1 MGADA
6 AGAAP
11 GPSIARLVVVGV
23 GLIGG
28 SCALALRRAGAV
40 GEVVGVGRTRANL
53 DTAMARGVV
62 DRACTLDEDWA
73 AECTAADVVLVAAP
87 VAQFPAL
94 FAAMAPALGPRT
106 VVTDAGSTKQDVIA
120 AAQAALGPRFSSF
133 VAGHPIAGTEHTGA
147 AAAFASLYDNRSVIL
162 APTPQTDPVALARV
176 RAMWLA
182 CGARVSELAA
192 ARHDAIFAAVS
203 HLPHM
208 LAFTLVAELAARPD
222 ASTYFDHAASG
233 FRDFTRIAGSSPE
246 MWRDI
251 ALANRDALL
260 TICGA
265 YAARLE
271 RLMQALRDGDGATLE
286 LSFKRAKQARDR
298 CVVPQANVR
307 RQ

>member
-1 MGADA
+1 MI
-6 AGAAP
+6 
-11 GPSIARLVVVGV
+11 SKLVVIGV

-28 SCALALRRAGAV
+28 SLACALRKAGKV
-40 GEVVGVGRTRANL
+40 ERVVGVGRGIANL
-53 DTAMARGVV
+53 EQAVALGVIDSYSQDAAQAVADADMVVIGATLGSTADILARI
-62 DRACTLDEDWA
+62 
-73 AECTAADVVLVAAP
+73 
-87 VAQFPAL
+87 
-94 FAAMAPALGPRT
+94 APALGPHAI
-106 VVTDAGSTKQDVIA
+106 VTDVGSTKASVVA
-120 AAQAALGPRFSSF
+120 AARAALGAQFSRF
-133 VAGHPIAGTEHTGA
+133 VPGHPIAGTEHSGA
-147 AAAFASLYDNRSVIL
+147 QAAFAELYVGHRVIL
-162 APTPQTDPVALARV
+162 TPEADTDAQALATV
-176 RAMWLA
+176 QSMWQA
-182 CGARVSELAA
+182 TGARVTQMSVTDHDRVLAA
-192 ARHDAIFAAVS
+192 TS

-208 LAFTLVAELAARPD
+208 LAFTLVDLLAEASDADDIFAFAAG
-222 ASTYFDHAASG
+222 G
-233 FRDFTRIAGSSPE
+233 FRDFTRIASSNPE

>member
-1 MGADA
+1 MI
-6 AGAAP
+6 
-11 GPSIARLVVVGV
+11 SKLVVIGV

-28 SCALALRRAGAV
+28 SLACALRKAGKV
-40 GEVVGVGRTRANL
+40 ERVVGVGRGIANL
-53 DTAMARGVV
+53 EQAVALGVIDSYSQDAAQAVADADMVVIGATLGSTADILARI
-62 DRACTLDEDWA
+62 
-73 AECTAADVVLVAAP
+73 
-87 VAQFPAL
+87 
-94 FAAMAPALGPRT
+94 APALGPHAI
-106 VVTDAGSTKQDVIA
+106 VTDVGSTKASVVA
-120 AAQAALGPRFSSF
+120 AARAALGAQFSRF
-133 VAGHPIAGTEHTGA
+133 VPGHPIAGTEHSGA
-147 AAAFASLYDNRSVIL
+147 QAAFAELYVGHRVIL
-162 APTPQTDPVALARV
+162 TPEADTDAQALTTV
-176 RAMWLA
+176 QSMWQA
-182 CGARVSELAA
+182 TGARVTQMSVTDHDRVLAA
-192 ARHDAIFAAVS
+192 TS

-208 LAFTLVAELAARPD
+208 LAFTLVDLLAEASDADDIFAFAAG
-222 ASTYFDHAASG
+222 G
-233 FRDFTRIAGSSPE
+233 FRDFTRIASSNPE